1 MAKVLS
7 AAQVEEIHRLREVVD
22 DWGTPVHSGED
33 IADALGV
40 SSSTIW
46 RVLKGKAAYKLAK
59 TGNGQVEARFRAM
72 ERDALKAAD
81 QPRPDLEAAAEAS
94 AKKMLAALERQ
105 GAAKELTSPE
115 AQARAKAYGA
125 FDSDEL
131 GA

>member
-7 AAQVEEIHRLREVVD
+7 AGQVEEIHRMREVVD
-22 DWGTPVHSGED
+22 SWGEPVHSGEA
-33 IADALGV
+33 IAAALGV
-40 SSSTIW
+40 SESTIW
-46 RVLKGKAAYKLAK
+46 RVLKGKAAYRLEKAN
-59 TGNGQVEARFRAM
+59 NGQAAARFRAM
-72 ERDALKAAD
+72 ELDSLGAAD
-81 QPRPDLEAAAEAS
+81 QQRPDLEAAAEAS

-105 GAAKELTSPE
+105 GTAKELTSPE